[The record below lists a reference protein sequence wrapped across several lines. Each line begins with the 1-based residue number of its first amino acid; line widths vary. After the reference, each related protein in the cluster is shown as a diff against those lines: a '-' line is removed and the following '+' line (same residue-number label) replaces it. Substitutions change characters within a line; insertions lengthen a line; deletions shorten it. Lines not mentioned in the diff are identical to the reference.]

1 MPQEFRVSS
10 VSTFSP
16 QEDNS
21 FSIPGEEGSV
31 EAPDTST
38 FSSFTDPI
46 GITIKDIEIGG
57 TANFSFT
64 LPKSVGDQL
73 LALDN
78 LDEATYLQ
86 FNRAENIFLDYSV
99 DSDGK

>member
-16 QEDNS
+16 QGITPFRYLARKGLLMLPS
-21 FSIPGEEGSV
+21 S
-31 EAPDTST
+31 

-57 TANFSFT
+57 TANFS
-64 LPKSVGDQL
+64 LHSCVGDQL
-73 LALDN
+73 LALEN
-78 LDEATYLQ
+78 LDEATT
-86 FNRAENIFLDYSV
+86 
-99 DSDGK
+99 